1 MPRPWIF
8 FDVGSTLADEAEAY
22 GVRNREMLSH
32 SGIDPAEFETRR
44 RAFASQG
51 QDGNAAAI
59 RYFGLKRTPW
69 PGHLER
75 PYPDAIPALEAL
87 QKLGYPLGIIA
98 NQVPGLEERLTRW
111 GLRDYFTVVAS
122 SAELGL
128 EKPDPAIFRAALQ
141 MAHCPPENAV
151 MVGDR
156 LLNDII
162 PAHDLGMKTI
172 WVRRGLAIYHDPS
185 AGAGLADAIVDD
197 LTQLV
202 TLFS

>member
-8 FDVGSTLADEAEAY
+8 FDVGSTLVDESEAY
-22 GVRNREMLSH
+22 EARNREMLAGSEV
-32 SGIDPAEFETRR
+32 SPEAFAVRR
-44 RAFASQG
+44 REFAQRG
-51 QDGNAAAI
+51 EDGNAAAI
-59 RYFGLKRTPW
+59 HYFGLTRTPW

-87 QKLGYPLGIIA
+87 QNLGCPLGIIA
-98 NQVPGLEERLTRW
+98 NQAPGLEDRLRRW

-122 SAELGL
+122 SAELGM

-141 MAHCPPENAV
+141 MADCAPENAV

-156 LLNDII
+156 LFNDVV

-172 WVRRGLAIYHDPS
+172 WVRRGLAVYHHPS
-185 AGAGLADAIVDD
+185 VGVGLADAIVDD